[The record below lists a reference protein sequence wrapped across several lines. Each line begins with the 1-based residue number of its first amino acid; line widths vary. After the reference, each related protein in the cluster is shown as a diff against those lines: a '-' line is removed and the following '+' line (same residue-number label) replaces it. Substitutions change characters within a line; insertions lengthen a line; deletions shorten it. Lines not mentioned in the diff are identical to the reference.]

1 MCDWIF
7 FVWVICCALE
17 GRNQRF
23 LAKYVGHDMRCLSS
37 FVQKH
42 AKVRKIYISK
52 FEMKKSEKMNGVL
65 QKTSKLL
72 FLIEKR

>member
-1 MCDWIF
+1 MSIF
-7 FVWVICCALE
+7 GALE

-42 AKVRKIYISK
+42 AKVRKKYIYPNSK
-52 FEMKKSEKMNGVL
+52 
-65 QKTSKLL
+65 
-72 FLIEKR
+72 

>member
-1 MCDWIF
+1 MSIF
-7 FVWVICCALE
+7 GALE

-42 AKVRKIYISK
+42 AKVRKNIYIQIRN
-52 FEMKKSEKMNGVL
+52 KKSEKMNGVL